1 MQIQILSQTSSS
13 AGAATSKRVPLRRI
27 GAAAARVPS
36 SAPHVPSD
44 AFKSLPCAAADQD
57 DVRDDD
63 DHGAPQETGQAG
75 TSTQSS
81 TSPSTDTS
89 TTVSSPCV
97 THVEAAEAAAARRE
111 GKCPSTACRLC
122 I

>member
-13 AGAATSKRVPLRRI
+13 AGAATSNCVALRRI

-36 SAPHVPSD
+36 SAPRVSSN
-44 AFKSLPCAAADQD
+44 AFKSLPRAAADQD
-57 DVRDDD
+57 NAGDDD
-63 DHGAPQETGQAG
+63 DDGASQETGQAG

-89 TTVSSPCV
+89 TAVSSPCV
-97 THVEAAEAAAARRE
+97 THVEAAAARRE